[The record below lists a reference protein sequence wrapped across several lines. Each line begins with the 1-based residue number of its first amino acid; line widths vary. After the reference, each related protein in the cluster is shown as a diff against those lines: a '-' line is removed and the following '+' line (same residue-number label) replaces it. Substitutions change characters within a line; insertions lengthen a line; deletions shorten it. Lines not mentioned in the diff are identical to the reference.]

1 MRFYLYNDSGI
12 WRIPHSLLRKVGTMD
27 WYDWYDLVMGHE
39 LAIEYNWRRERW
51 PESQLP
57 KGLYSGSSEE
67 SSELDSW
74 DSKVKVMRLFVADEG
89 EMLYWKETYLG

>member
-1 MRFYLYNDSGI
+1 
-12 WRIPHSLLRKVGTMD
+12 MD
-27 WYDWYDLVMGHE
+27 WYDWYDLVMDHE